1 MRVALQTSVGAFDPA
16 QRGVGSGFVNS
27 IRLVA
32 NAAGAAIAGGV
43 LTLTMAD
50 SEPLDVSNSL
60 VGGASSCRMSDSLT
74 GASELC
80 IAYVD
85 GVKIVFLLSLALVF
99 AALLAVS
106 IWGLVLRQGRTDS
119 VSVGKA
125 QEGEGKTWQ
134 KR

>member
-1 MRVALQTSVGAFDPA
+1 MSRPRGSRIGA
-16 QRGVGSGFVNS
+16 
-27 IRLVA
+27 I
-32 NAAGAAIAGGV
+32 
-43 LTLTMAD
+43 
-50 SEPLDVSNSL
+50 
-60 VGGASSCRMSDSLT
+60 
-74 GASELC
+74 ELC
-80 IAYVD
+80 TAYVD

-106 IWGLVLRQGRTDS
+106 IWGLVTRQGRTDS